1 MMCRRRRWG
10 GRRAVPVGRLRYA
23 YSPSGTAFRSIRISV
38 NNAGVSLMVIDS
50 KVSLPMFSFVIIF
63 IDSNSLLFLL
73 GKFNGSYP
81 IVPVIKTFIIDVGR
95 KFQRYH
101 LLNPRCGVIFV
112 INDDFP
118 GRNVTFK
125 FVQRE
130 REYPYFPVFIF
141 PKKRLE
147 VVCIS
152 LAFVLRGF
160 HE

>member
-1 MMCRRRRWG
+1 MTS
-10 GRRAVPVGRLRYA
+10 VKLINH
-23 YSPSGTAFRSIRISV
+23 SSSTA
-38 NNAGVSLMVIDS
+38 DW
-50 KVSLPMFSFVIIF
+50 
-63 IDSNSLLFLL
+63 NSLLFLL